1 MKRALVLGGGG
12 SRGAYEIGVWKA
24 LRKLHIDF
32 DIVTGTSIG
41 ALNGYFF
48 VTGQYEQALQLWE
61 NVTVEDVMRNGVNLE
76 LSEFQQMLTYRNREQ
91 LRRYLKSY
99 IKNKGA
105 DIEPFV
111 ELLKRYV
118 EPQKIKDSPIPFGV
132 VTVQWPL
139 LKQTNVVLQK
149 VEDDEMVDY
158 LLASSAVFP
167 IFPIHSFK
175 GKSFLDGG
183 YRDTLP
189 IPFAIELGA
198 NEIIAVNLYHNVD
211 FHKDYLN
218 MPFVKLIK
226 PSWDLGSLLLFKQD
240 VIRRNLML
248 GYNDTMKAY
257 GKFVGHRYSF
267 RPTFNY
273 DEAASHMFTQ
283 IIKINPKL
291 ATKSNNFLKK
301 VMSPKSS
308 TMDYFLRMLEIVAE
322 KLKIDYLKVYEVS
335 ELINEVKEAIVVDES
350 TIALCLD
357 THRLYSKYSIFDPQ
371 NLNYYALF
379 KYCFE
384 HNIVLTKAI
393 KKNRDNFKF
402 VSLFAFF
409 RELYFIRED

>member
-1 MKRALVLGGGG
+1 MKRAIVLGGGG
-12 SRGAYEIGVWKA
+12 SRGAYEIGVWRA
-24 LRKLHIDF
+24 LRELNIDF

-48 VTGQYEQALQLWE
+48 VTGEFEQALNLWE
-61 NVTVEDVMRNGVNLE
+61 NVTVDDVMRNGVNLE
-76 LSEFQQMLTYRNREQ
+76 LSEFQQMLTFKNRAQ
-91 LRRYLKSY
+91 LKRYIESY
-99 IKNKGA
+99 IKNKGV

-111 ELLKRYV
+111 DLLKRYV
-118 EPQKIKDSPIPFGV
+118 DPLKIKASPIPFGV
-132 VTVQWPL
+132 VTAEWPR
-139 LKQTNVVLQK
+139 LKQMDVILQNVA
-149 VEDDEMVDY
+149 DDEVVDY

-175 GKSFLDGG
+175 GKSFVDGG
-183 YRDTLP
+183 YRDALP
-189 IPFAIELGA
+189 IPFAIKLGA

-218 MPFVKLIK
+218 MPFVKHIK
-226 PSWDLGSLLLFKQD
+226 PSWDLGSLLLFKQE
-240 VIRRNLML
+240 VIHGNLIL
-248 GYNDTMKAY
+248 GYNDAMKAY
-257 GKFVGHRYSF
+257 GKYVGTRYTF
-267 RPTFNY
+267 IPTHDY
-273 DEAASHMFTQ
+273 DEAANNMFTQ
-283 IIKINPKL
+283 IIKINPNL

-301 VMSPKSS
+301 VMSPTSS
-308 TMDYFLRMLEIVAE
+308 TTDYFIRMLEIVAE
-322 KLKIDYLKVYEVS
+322 KLKIDHLKVYTVR
-335 ELINEVKEAIVVDES
+335 ELIDEVKNAIVVDES

-357 THRLYSKYSIFDPQ
+357 AHRLFSKYSFFDLQ

-393 KKNRDNFKF
+393 RKNKENFKF

>member
-24 LRKLHIDF
+24 LRELGITF

-48 VTGQYEQALQLWE
+48 VTGEYEEAVQLWE
-61 NVTVEDVMRNGVNLE
+61 NVTVDDVMKHGINLE
-76 LSEFQQMLTYRNREQ
+76 LSEFQQMLTYKNRAQ
-91 LRRYLKSY
+91 LRRYINSY
-99 IKNKGA
+99 IKNKGV

-118 EPQKIKDSPIPFGV
+118 HPEKIKQSSIPFGV
-132 VTVQWPL
+132 VTAEWPML
-139 LKQTNVVLQK
+139 RQINVLLQK
-149 VEDDEMVDY
+149 VDDEDMVDY

-167 IFPIHSFK
+167 IFPIHTFK
-175 GKSFLDGG
+175 GKSFVDGG

-198 NEIIAVNLYHNVD
+198 KDIIAVNLYHATD
-211 FHKDYLN
+211 FHKDYMN

-226 PSWDLGSLLLFKQD
+226 PSWDLGSLLLFKPE
-240 VIRRNLML
+240 VIRRNMIL

-257 GKFVGHRYSF
+257 GKLMGIRYTF
-267 RPTFNY
+267 YPTHDY
-273 DEAASHMFTQ
+273 DEAANSMFTE

-291 ATKSNNFLKK
+291 AAKSNVFLRK
-301 VMSPKSS
+301 VMNPNAS
-308 TMDYFLRMLEIVAE
+308 TAEYFIRMLEIVAE
-322 KLKIDYLKVYEVS
+322 KLNIDYQKIYQVS
-335 ELINEVKEAIVVDES
+335 ELIDAVKSAIQVDD
-350 TIALCLD
+350 TTVAFCLD
-357 THRLYSKYSIFDPQ
+357 THRLYSKYSNFEM
-371 NLNYYALF
+371 NNYHFYQLF

-393 KKNRDNFKF
+393 KKNRDNFRF
-402 VSLFAFF
+402 VSLYAFF
-409 RELYFIRED
+409 RELYFVRGE